1 MTLKGSPEA
10 CAKATEEQQ
19 NALEKPRKEYQK
31 TPKNAEEAQD
41 LPNACL
47 ERQKIKK
54 TLGNTHSPK
63 LTTEVPD

>member
-10 CAKATEEQQ
+10 WAEAAEEQQ

-47 ERQKIKK
+47 ERQNSK
-54 TLGNTHSPK
+54 NTRENP
-63 LTTEVPD
+63 LTEAHD

>member
-41 LPNACL
+41 LRNACL
-47 ERQKIKK
+47 ERQNSK
-54 TLGNTHSPK
+54 NSRQNPPSEAH
-63 LTTEVPD
+63 D